1 MSMTETKTPAAQPPA
16 VVAQKMNVANVGVR
30 EMGGGVLFMPRSMQE
45 VVDFSQLMAKAGPAI
60 PPPFREKPGACM
72 AVTMQALR
80 WEFDPFSVIQ
90 KAYVTTDRG
99 GSERIAY
106 EAQLIAAVVNTRGPF
121 EHRPKLAFEGEGES
135 MRCTVTATIR
145 GEREPRTIKTP
156 KISGIG
162 VKNSPLWK
170 SDPEQQLSYYALR
183 AFGRRICPEV
193 ILGVYSPD
201 ELSEMGPENAT
212 DITPPPRPK
221 MEDFVKPAAGQVQ
234 TPPIT
239 EADEREAD
247 RLTRKAM
254 EDGESVLSQEAADDA
269 RSDEIADHL
278 AGSLRRLAECV
289 GTAAV
294 DRLEREVGATLA
306 TEPDKLQHW
315 TDACAARAAELM
327 KGKK

>member
-1 MSMTETKTPAAQPPA
+1 MSTTETKAPAAQPPA
-16 VVAQKMNVANVGVR
+16 VVQKMNVANVGVR

-60 PPPFREKPGACM
+60 PPPFRGQPGACM

-90 KAYVTTDRG
+90 KAYVTTDKG
-99 GSERIAY
+99 GNERIAY

-121 EHRPKLAFEGEGES
+121 EHRPKLAFEGEGEN

-170 SDPEQQLSYYALR
+170 SDPEQQLSYYAMR

-201 ELSEMGPENAT
+201 ELAEMGPENAT

-221 MEDFVKPAAGQVQ
+221 MEDFVKPAAAQVAQ
-234 TPPIT
+234 APIT

-247 RLTRKAM
+247 KLTRAAMAGEDVNASTPEQLAAKAS
-254 EDGESVLSQEAADDA
+254 DLKTAADLA
-269 RSDEIADHL
+269 SKGGAKEFQRFWESLTTGERQSLLADEDVL
-278 AGSLRRLAECV
+278 
-289 GTAAV
+289 
-294 DRLEREVGATLA
+294 
-306 TEPDKLQHW
+306 
-315 TDACAARAAELM
+315 RAAAESADRAAATI
-327 KGKK
+327 